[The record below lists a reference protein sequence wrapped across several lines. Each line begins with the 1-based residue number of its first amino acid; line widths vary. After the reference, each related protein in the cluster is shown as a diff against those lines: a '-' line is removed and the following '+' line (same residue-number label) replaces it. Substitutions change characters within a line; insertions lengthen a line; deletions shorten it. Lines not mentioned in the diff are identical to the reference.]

1 MTGIDFEEMLDIAR
15 KHRILI
21 GSLVGIGVSFTV
33 MRRYFAGG
41 VCRSKAR
48 LDGKTVIITGANTG
62 IGKETAIDLAS
73 RGAKV
78 ILACRDVMRAERAA
92 TDIMKKSNN
101 QNVVVKILDLASL
114 DSIRKFANNIN
125 KSEPKIDIL
134 INNAGIMMCPY
145 WKTQD
150 DFEMQFGV
158 NHLGHFLL
166 TNLLLDKI
174 KSSAPA
180 RIINVS
186 SHAHTQYG
194 SDKLN
199 FDKVFD
205 DLNSEKNYNSLTA
218 YRQSKLANV
227 LFTRELSRRLQ
238 GTNVTANSLHPGI
251 VNTELTRYLPQ
262 SVPLYLRVLIVPL
275 VYLLGKTPL
284 QGAQT
289 TIHCAV
295 DESLANVTGKYL
307 SDCAIKE
314 ESKAAQDAEAAKKL
328 WEVSEKLV
336 GLRK

>member
-1 MTGIDFEEMLDIAR
+1 MTGLDFEEMLDIAR

-21 GSLVGIGVSFTV
+21 GSLVGIGVSFAA

-101 QNVVVKILDLASL
+101 QNIVVKIVDLASL
-114 DSIRKFANNIN
+114 DSIRKFADNIN

-150 DFEMQFGV
+150 GFEMQFGV

-186 SHAHTQYG
+186 SRAHTR
-194 SDKLN
+194 
-199 FDKVFD
+199 
-205 DLNSEKNYNSLTA
+205 KN
-218 YRQSKLANV
+218 
-227 LFTRELSRRLQ
+227 
-238 GTNVTANSLHPGI
+238 
-251 VNTELTRYLPQ
+251 
-262 SVPLYLRVLIVPL
+262 
-275 VYLLGKTPL
+275 
-284 QGAQT
+284 
-289 TIHCAV
+289 
-295 DESLANVTGKYL
+295 
-307 SDCAIKE
+307 
-314 ESKAAQDAEAAKKL
+314 
-328 WEVSEKLV
+328 
-336 GLRK
+336 